1 MIEAQ
6 KLCKNYL
13 MGRVTVEALRQVDI
27 SIGSGEYLAILGPSG
42 SGKST
47 LMHILGCLDTP
58 SSGSYHLDG
67 QPVQGL
73 KRNQL
78 ARIRNDRIGFVFQNF
93 NLLGHATA
101 LGNVELPLI
110 YRGTRRRLRHDR
122 SAELLERVGLGDRM
136 DHRPAELSGGQRQR
150 VALARALATDP
161 DVILADAPPGNL
173 DSAAGEAVVALV
185 EALVT
190 EGKTVI
196 VVTHDLDIAGR
207 ARRVIRLRDGRIEED
222 TGGADATDGQAPG
235 GAVTGGKDGL

>member
-6 KLCKNYL
+6 NLCKNYL

-27 SIGSGEYLAILGPSG
+27 SIDRGEHLAILGPSG

-47 LMHILGCLDTP
+47 LMHLLGCLDTP
-58 SSGSYHLDG
+58 TSGTYLLDG

-110 YRGTRRRLRHDR
+110 YRGTGRRLRRER

-161 DVILADAPPGNL
+161 DVILADEPTGNL
-173 DSAAGEAVVALV
+173 DTAAGEAVVALF
-185 EALVT
+185 EELVA

-196 VVTHDLDIAGR
+196 VVTHDMDIARR
-207 ARRVIRLRDGRIEED
+207 ARRIIRLRDGRVEED
-222 TGGADATDGQAPG
+222 TGPVDTTDGQSPDDAASG
-235 GAVTGGKDGL
+235 RGD